1 MLPKKHIERLC
12 AFLLTCGAAL
22 AALALP
28 AQAAPPL
35 FRFCSMDVD
44 FAPYAR
50 VDGSGHL
57 QYLMVQAARSIGM
70 QVERHVAPRRRC
82 LEEVRAGQSDGMIA
96 AFSSERAQFAV
107 FPMAGSEADDGKAL
121 GVVRY
126 FPYRRSGSALEWDG
140 KRFNELGNGV
150 IGVESGFILITDRL
164 RLLDVRY
171 DDGGKSLE
179 QNMGKLLLARFDGVI
194 AMDLEADKLI
204 AAKFAGKVERAGK
217 AFEQSALH
225 LMLSR
230 QFMAQYPKLADAY
243 WQAIADYRE
252 SNDYRSYQQ
261 KNP

>member
-1 MLPKKHIERLC
+1 MLLKKHIERLC
-12 AFLLTCGAAL
+12 ALLLTCGASLMAGAP
-22 AALALP
+22 AAH
-28 AQAAPPL
+28 AAPPG

-44 FAPYAR
+44 FPPYAR

-82 LEEVRAGQSDGMIA
+82 LEEIKAGLSDGMIA
-96 AFSSERAQFAV
+96 AYSAERAQFAG
-107 FPMAGSEADDGKAL
+107 FPMAGSDADDSRAL

-126 FPYRRSGSALEWDG
+126 YTYRRSGSALEWDG
-140 KRFNELGNGV
+140 KRFAELGTGV

-164 RLLDVRY
+164 RLLEVRF
-171 DDGGKSLE
+171 DEGGKSLE
-179 QNMGKLLLARFDGVI
+179 QNMAKLVLARFDGVI

-204 AAKFAGKVERAGK
+204 AARFAGKVERAGK
-217 AFEQSALH
+217 LFEHSALH

-230 QFMAQYPKLADAY
+230 QFVAQYPKLADAY
-243 WQAIADYRE
+243 WQAIADYRA
-252 SNDYRSYQQ
+252 SSDYRSYQQ